1 MPNKTKKQ
9 LILEIFEQ
17 EGFSELNDEAIALIN
32 SHLVETY
39 GIGGKTSSAYI
50 AEILIKVGKKVHYE
64 EQLSIDPESE
74 NQALLQKL
82 SFDTLIDAEI
92 SLRTLTRLLAEFQQ
106 IADKEAIWQCRD
118 FVKRARLRAQLIAG
132 NPKIPNEKRLIKSEI
147 VFWFEIWLTH
157 PDIFIDWLELRKS
170 SSDFLNKF
178 SNEQEENLQNKEE
191 E

>member
-32 SHLVETY
+32 SRLVETF
-39 GIGGKTSSAYI
+39 GTGGKTSSAYI
-50 AEILIKVGKKVHYE
+50 AEILIKAGKKVHYE
-64 EQLSIDPESE
+64 EQLNITAESE

-82 SFDTLIDAEI
+82 NFDTLTDAEN
-92 SLRTLTRLLAEFQQ
+92 SLRSLTTLLKEFQQ
-106 IADKEAIWQCRD
+106 TDNKEAIWQCRD
-118 FVKRARLRAQLIAG
+118 FIKRARLRAQLIV
-132 NPKIPNEKRLIKSEI
+132 NNKKIPNENRLIKYELT
-147 VFWFEIWLTH
+147 FWFEVWLTH
-157 PDIFIDWLELRKS
+157 TDIFIDWLELRKS
-170 SSDFLNKF
+170 SPDFLNKF

>member
-32 SHLVETY
+32 SRLVATY
-39 GIGGKTSSAYI
+39 GIGGKTSAAYI
-50 AEILIKVGKKVHYE
+50 AEILIKAGKTVHYE
-64 EQLSIDPESE
+64 EQLNIDPESE

-82 SFDTLIDAEI
+82 NFDTLVDAEK
-92 SLRTLTRLLAEFQQ
+92 SLLTLTGLLAEFQQ

-118 FVKRARLRAQLIAG
+118 FVKRARLRAQLIAS
-132 NPKIPNEKRLIKSEI
+132 NQKIPNEKRLIKSEI
-147 VFWFEIWLTH
+147 EFWFEVWLTH

-170 SSDFLNKF
+170 SPDFLNKF
-178 SNEQEENLQNKEE
+178 HSEPEENFQNKEE